1 MRDARSHHTAHHS
14 RLTRVCYQHHPL
26 HGQQVEVVRA
36 IRHGI
41 EASVMV
47 RLGDGLQIAMPC
59 WMLDPHR
66 CAALKE
72 ETSPRVSIHA
82 LAALADLID
91 LHRDQFADTS
101 GSSRQPGASDEP
113 EVSPR
118 TLSSASSV

>member
-1 MRDARSHHTAHHS
+1 MCDARSHHTAHHS

-41 EASVMV
+41 EPSVIV
-47 RLGDGLQIAMPC
+47 RLGDGLQIAMPR
-59 WMLDPHR
+59 WMLDLHR

-82 LAALADLID
+82 LVAL
-91 LHRDQFADTS
+91 
-101 GSSRQPGASDEP
+101 
-113 EVSPR
+113 
-118 TLSSASSV
+118 SAISEALRIANRGY

>member
-1 MRDARSHHTAHHS
+1 
-14 RLTRVCYQHHPL
+14 
-26 HGQQVEVVRA
+26 VEIVRA

-41 EASVMV
+41 DPSVIV
-47 RLGDGLQIAMPC
+47 RHGDGRQIAMPC

-72 ETSPRVSIHA
+72 EASPRVSIQA
-82 LAALADLID
+82 LVALADLID
-91 LHRDQFADTS
+91 LHRDQFADTC

-113 EVSPR
+113 EVFPR

>member
-1 MRDARSHHTAHHS
+1 
-14 RLTRVCYQHHPL
+14 L
-26 HGQQVEVVRA
+26 HGQEVEVVRA

-41 EASVMV
+41 DPSVIV

-82 LAALADLID
+82 LVALADLID

-101 GSSRQPGASDEP
+101 GSPPSSRVRTIATEARLLNHAS
-113 EVSPR
+113 
-118 TLSSASSV
+118 